1 MHHDHCQT
9 FGVAVAA
16 AVVIDLG
23 NAAIRKFCFD
33 QVVVAVAAV
42 VVEASLNKTVHVVPS
57 FVDEV
62 TGFDVHDI
70 D

>member
-1 MHHDHCQT
+1 M
-9 FGVAVAA
+9 AA

-23 NAAIRKFCFD
+23 NAGIRKFYFG
-33 QVVVAVAAV
+33 QVVVAVVAV
-42 VVEASLNKTVHVVPS
+42 VVEASLDKTVHVVPS

-62 TGFDVHDI
+62 TGFDVHDT